1 MELKRRIIQ
10 HDNPLNML
18 NNYRTVTVYLRLS
31 KKFLATQNPF
41 SIQKGTT
48 NKTKTHHENL
58 NKVVVSEGQMLAG

>member
-1 MELKRRIIQ
+1 
-10 HDNPLNML
+10 ML

-41 SIQKGTT
+41 RIQKGTT
-48 NKTKTHHENL
+48 NKTKTDHENL